1 MSQGFEG
8 ILNETVKEFTLC
20 AKGFMSS
27 LQSPVRLWKTDS
39 MTWDLHLFVGYALSL
54 VLTPSHLLLSTIQFR

>member
-8 ILNETVKEFTLC
+8 ILHETVKEFTLC

-27 LQSPVRLWKTDS
+27 LQGLVR
-39 MTWDLHLFVGYALSL
+39 FVKN
-54 VLTPSHLLLSTIQFR
+54 

>member
-8 ILNETVKEFTLC
+8 ILNETLKEFTLC

-27 LQSPVRLWKTDS
+27 LQGLVR
-39 MTWDLHLFVGYALSL
+39 FVKN
-54 VLTPSHLLLSTIQFR
+54 